1 MAIMSHQIGKAL
13 CDALQLPKQTRSFV
27 LRVETGNI
35 VSVEC
40 EYYPEGSF
48 VAALAEYE
56 LVRKPEVKT
65 APAEMNFDAWM
76 RDRID
81 AAHAAYMA
89 RHKRGGQAYPQNS
102 IVELARYFS
111 VPLEG
116 IR

>member
-1 MAIMSHQIGKAL
+1 MAIISHQIGKAL

-27 LRVETGNI
+27 LRVEAGN
-35 VSVEC
+35 VVTVEC
-40 EYYPEGSF
+40 EYYPEGEF
-48 VAALAEYE
+48 VTALAEYE
-56 LVRKPEVKT
+56 LVRRPEVKV
-65 APAEMNFDAWM
+65 APPAIHFDAWM
-76 RDRID
+76 RERTD